1 MSVSASV
8 INGGETMELAAAVI
22 IIQRDCYGGSVDG
35 SKSAAGRGR
44 EMKMDA
50 KPLVRNGRR
59 GL

>member
-1 MSVSASV
+1 
-8 INGGETMELAAAVI
+8 MELAAAVI